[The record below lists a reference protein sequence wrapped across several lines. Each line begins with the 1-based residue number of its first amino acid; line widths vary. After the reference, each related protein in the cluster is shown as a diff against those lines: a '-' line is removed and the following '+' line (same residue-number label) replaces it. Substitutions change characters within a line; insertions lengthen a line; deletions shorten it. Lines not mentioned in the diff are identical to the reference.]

1 MNVIIWLV
9 VGGAMG
15 WMAHRIMKTDGRQGA
30 GQNIL
35 VGIVGGLAGGWLL
48 SPVVGADTVDQYG
61 LSLVVSFTGA
71 MILLVM
77 VNLIRQ
83 IAADSD

>member
-15 WMAHRIMKTDGRQGA
+15 WMAHRMMKTDGRQGA
-30 GQNIL
+30 GRNVL

-48 SPVVGADTVDQYG
+48 SPVVGADTAG
-61 LSLVVSFTGA
+61 LSLVVSFIGA

>member
-30 GQNIL
+30 GPNVL
-35 VGIVGGLAGGWLL
+35 VGIVGGLAGGGCCLP
-48 SPVVGADTVDQYG
+48 SSVPIPPINTA
-61 LSLVVSFTGA
+61 
-71 MILLVM
+71 
-77 VNLIRQ
+77 
-83 IAADSD
+83 

>member
-30 GQNIL
+30 GPNVL
-35 VGIVGGLAGGWLL
+35 VGIVGGFGRMAAVSRRRCRYRRSTRLESCGLLHRCDDFAGDGQ
-48 SPVVGADTVDQYG
+48 SHTPDRRG
-61 LSLVVSFTGA
+61 
-71 MILLVM
+71 
-77 VNLIRQ
+77 
-83 IAADSD
+83 

>member
-15 WMAHRIMKTDGRQGA
+15 WMAHRIMKTDGRQGV
-30 GQNIL
+30 GPNVL

-48 SPVVGADTVDQYG
+48 SPVVGADTADQHVLAG
-61 LSLVVSFTGA
+61 ATVESQTNHAGGQASRLHIVV
-71 MILLVM
+71 
-77 VNLIRQ
+77 
-83 IAADSD
+83 AA

>member
-1 MNVIIWLV
+1 
-9 VGGAMG
+9 MG
-15 WMAHRIMKTDGRQGA
+15 WMPHRMMKTDGRQGA
-30 GQNIL
+30 GPNVL

-48 SPVVGADTVDQYG
+48 SPVVGADTACQHG

-83 IAADSD
+83 IAAGSD